1 LDLHRLESHTDLESS
16 AKVSERNTIR
26 IQNLNIGAEED
37 DLTVE
42 GRRDRGN
49 HKGGVEGIDHII
61 RRCVE
66 LSIGLGRTHFL
77 PPSKSLLAFGFEVG
91 RDNILAMGL

>member
-1 LDLHRLESHTDLESS
+1 MDLHRLESHTDLESS
-16 AKVSERNTIR
+16 AKIAERNTIR
-26 IQNLNIGAEED
+26 IQNLKTGAEEN

-49 HKGGVEGIDHII
+49 HKGGVEGIDLII
-61 RRCVE
+61 GCGVE
-66 LSIGLGRTHFL
+66 LSIGLSRAHFL

-91 RDNILAMGL
+91 RDNILAMAW